1 MWNHIINIHPSQLLS
16 TKTKECRINES
27 YKKKKV
33 LHNNFFKKMDNLHFI
48 LNNILTNYFKKL
60 TKYKNDYQQ
69 YLNYI
74 NKNYI
79 MHLNVYLYIY
89 SCICMGLQVSLV

>member
-16 TKTKECRINES
+16 TKTKKCRINES
-27 YKKKKV
+27 YKKKV
-33 LHNNFFKKMDNLHFI
+33 LHN
-48 LNNILTNYFKKL
+48 KKL
-60 TKYKNDYQQ
+60 TKYKNDYEQ

-79 MHLNVYLYIY
+79 MHLNVYL
-89 SCICMGLQVSLV
+89 